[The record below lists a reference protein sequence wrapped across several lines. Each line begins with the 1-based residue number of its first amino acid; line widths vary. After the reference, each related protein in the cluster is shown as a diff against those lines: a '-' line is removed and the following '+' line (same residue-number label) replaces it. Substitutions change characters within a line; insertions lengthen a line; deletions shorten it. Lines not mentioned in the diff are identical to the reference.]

1 MTSDTVQPK
10 ALGRLLEAVEARY
23 PGHVAVQSPGQTDHL
38 GLGVKSPSTSP
49 QPVSWTFS
57 DLRRG
62 STQLASRLRGDG
74 VQPGSRIATFLNN
87 QAEWALLFWTSVRMG
102 CRFVPLDP
110 RVLGQPAIV
119 SHLLRSIDAAAIF
132 VGTVEI
138 ARQVDETLT
147 KEGKPLPV
155 SAYLVSSLAEDELL
169 PANWRTLGSVMV
181 GAEMEESEVSIEKI
195 DLEPG
200 DTILILATSGTTA
213 LPKLC
218 PHTSI
223 TLRAAAQV
231 CQPLRIDAES
241 SLCQQ
246 LPNFH
251 IFGIFLNLAF
261 WLAAGRL
268 IVPSRTF
275 DPQATL
281 KIVAS
286 NRKVHLPCVPS
297 MLQALR
303 LQVSKAG
310 ERQGSGPYA
319 IIIGGA
325 VITVEALV
333 TAKMLQ
339 PQMIFVGYGAT
350 EAVVAP
356 LHQLDEGCVNMTG
369 HPVPIAKVDSE
380 EADVRV
386 CEPGSR
392 TPLPRGQPGEI
403 HQGGLGVIEGYL
415 GTDEDKSSDFF
426 EESGKKWKAMGD
438 QGIINSDGH
447 VYVFGRCDDIIIR
460 GGENISP
467 LAIEECLLT
476 IPEIDDAAVV
486 GVPDPVAGEVPVA
499 IVRRRMPGIVPVK
512 RLQAVVANRLGR
524 AFSPTLILDIRTDLS
539 RDSFPTT
546 ATGKVQRKSLKEL
559 ALGHIRHLTT
569 LKKVRLS
576 SDLTKEITGSWATV
590 TGLAEEDIDPEAP
603 VTTFADSIMLMQ
615 FLNQAQVQGWRIT
628 REDMAELQ
636 TVRAQIEF
644 ITDQKLGKEGG
655 SVLSVLSR

>member
-1 MTSDTVQPK
+1 MNSDTAQPK

-23 PGHVAVQSPGQTDHL
+23 PDHVAVQSPSQRDHL
-38 GLGVKSPSTSP
+38 ELGAESPSISP
-49 QPVSWTFS
+49 QPVSWTFT

-62 STQLASRLRGDG
+62 STLLASRLRGDG
-74 VQPGSRIATFLNN
+74 LRPGSCIAAFLYN

-102 CRFVPLDP
+102 CRFVPLNS

-132 VGTVEI
+132 VATSEM
-138 ARQVDETLT
+138 ARQVDETLA
-147 KEGKPLPV
+147 KEGKQLPV
-155 SAYLVSSLAEDELL
+155 SAYLVSSLAEDERL
-169 PANWRTLGSVMV
+169 PASWRTLESIMV
-181 GAEMEESEVSIEKI
+181 GAEIAESEAIIEKT
-195 DLEPG
+195 DLAPS

-218 PHTSI
+218 PHTST

-231 CQPLRIDAES
+231 CQPLQIDAES

-268 IVPSRTF
+268 IVPSRAF

-281 KIVAS
+281 KTMAT
-286 NRKVHLPCVPS
+286 NRKVYLPCVPS

-303 LQVSKAG
+303 LQFSTAG
-310 ERQGSGPYA
+310 ERRRFGPYA
-319 IIIGGA
+319 IITGGA
-325 VITVEALV
+325 VITAETLA

-350 EAVVAP
+350 EAVVTP
-356 LHQLDEGCVNMTG
+356 LHRLDEVCVNKTG
-369 HPVPIAKVDSE
+369 YGLPVAKVDSK
-380 EADVRV
+380 EADLRV

-392 TPLPRGQPGEI
+392 TTLPRGKIGEI
-403 HQGGLGVIEGYL
+403 HQGGLGVIVGYL
-415 GTDEDKSSDFF
+415 GICEDKNLDFY
-426 EESGKKWKAMGD
+426 EKSGKRWKAMGD
-438 QGIINSDGH
+438 QGFIDSDGH
-447 VYVFGRCDDIIIR
+447 VHVLGRCDDIIIR

-467 LAIEECLLT
+467 AAIEECLLA

-486 GVPDPVAGEVPVA
+486 GIPDPVAGEVPVA
-499 IVRRRMPGIVPVK
+499 IVRRKVPDIVPVK

-524 AFSPTLILDIRTDLS
+524 AFSPTMVLDVRSDLS
-539 RDSFPTT
+539 QEGFPTT
-546 ATGKVQRKSLKEL
+546 ATGKVQRKLLKQL
-559 ALGHIRHLTT
+559 VLDHARHLAT
-569 LKKVRLS
+569 LKKARLS
-576 SDLTKEITGSWATV
+576 SDLTKEITGSWAAV

-603 VTTFADSIMLMQ
+603 IMTFADSIMLMQ
-615 FLNQAQVQGWRIT
+615 FLNEAQARGWRIT
-628 REDMAELQ
+628 REDMAQLH
-636 TVRAQIEF
+636 TIRAQIEF
-644 ITDQKLGKEGG
+644 IVDQRLGKEGG